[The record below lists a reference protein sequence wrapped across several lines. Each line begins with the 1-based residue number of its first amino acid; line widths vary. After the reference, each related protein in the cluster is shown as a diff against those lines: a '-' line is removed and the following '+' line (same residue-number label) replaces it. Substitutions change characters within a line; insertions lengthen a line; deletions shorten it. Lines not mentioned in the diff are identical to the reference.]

1 MIQNKN
7 LKVESTVKLKFND
20 SYTRDISYNSFIPE
34 IKNLQTNR
42 SKIMIEKENK
52 QTIIFK
58 IKANDITAFR
68 ATMNEIIIFGKIVD
82 NTKQLVEIS

>member
-7 LKVESTVKLKFND
+7 LKVESIVKLKFND

-52 QTIIFK
+52 QTITFK

-68 ATMNEIIIFGKIVD
+68 ATINEVIIFGKIVD

>member
-20 SYTRDISYNSFIPE
+20 SYNRDISYNSFIPE

>member
-7 LKVESTVKLKFND
+7 LKVESTVILKFND

-34 IKNLQTNR
+34 IKNLQTDR
-42 SKIMIEKENK
+42 SKIMIEKDNK

-68 ATMNEIIIFGKIVD
+68 ATMNEVIIFGKIVD